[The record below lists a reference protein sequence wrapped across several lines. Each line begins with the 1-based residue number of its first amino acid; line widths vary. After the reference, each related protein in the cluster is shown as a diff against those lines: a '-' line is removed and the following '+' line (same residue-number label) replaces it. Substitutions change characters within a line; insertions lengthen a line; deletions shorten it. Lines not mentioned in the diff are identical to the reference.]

1 MIDSFSLALTHGLM
15 ILAAWLLL
23 RRSDLDRE
31 DGGTPSRFGR
41 RKQPSRDSNGN
52 PPGA

>member
-1 MIDSFSLALTHGLM
+1 MIDSLSLALSHGLM

-31 DGGTPSRFGR
+31 DTGTPSRFGR
-41 RKQPSRDSNGN
+41 RGAGNRDK
-52 PPGA
+52 PGA

>member
-1 MIDSFSLALTHGLM
+1 MIDTFSLALTHGLM

-23 RRSDLDRE
+23 RRPDLDRE
-31 DGGTPSRFGR
+31 DGDRPSRFGR
-41 RKQPSRDSNGN
+41 RKAGSRDGS